1 MPLKT
6 AINVLKIAQF
16 DENLNTI
23 TLNVL
28 LSVAWSDTRIR
39 LESNKPNP
47 RRMYLLKNSNYIMIY
62 ECSLRDRHSKGTFL
76 SEDTD
81 TFVITPM

>member
-1 MPLKT
+1 MTLKT

-16 DENLNTI
+16 DENHNTI

-47 RRMYLLKNSNYIMIY
+47 YVFKHSNYIIIY
-62 ECSLRDRHSKGTFL
+62 EWSLRDRHSMARANLNK
-76 SEDTD
+76 SEE
-81 TFVITPM
+81 